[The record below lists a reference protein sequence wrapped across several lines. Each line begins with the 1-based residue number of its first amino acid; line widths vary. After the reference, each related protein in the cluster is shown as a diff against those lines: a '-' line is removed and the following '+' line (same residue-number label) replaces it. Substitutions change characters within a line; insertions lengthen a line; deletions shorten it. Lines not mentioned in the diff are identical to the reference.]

1 MNNEVWKDMRI
12 SVAFLMAMA
21 LLMRYTNYV
30 ITHMPLPVHTADANA
45 SVDET
50 DMPFR

>member
-1 MNNEVWKDMRI
+1 MMWKDIQI

-21 LLMRYTNYV
+21 LLMRYTIYV
-30 ITHMPLPVHTADANA
+30 ITHMPLPIHTDADA